1 MIVSAVPKLPFRDKE
16 KTVAYYVDGLG
27 FSLLS
32 DYGDYLILKM
42 DSAEIHFFSYP
53 ELEPVRSHFMVYLR
67 VDNIDEFYRR
77 LTDRA
82 VEIHPNGSL
91 TTKPWGQKEFSLL
104 DPDNT
109 LLTFGQAV

>member
-1 MIVSAVPKLPFRDKE
+1 MLISAVPKLPFRDKE
-16 KTVAYYVDGLG
+16 TTVAYYVDRLG
-27 FSLLS
+27 FSLQS

-53 ELEPVRSHFMVYLR
+53 ELDPARSHFMVYLR
-67 VDNIDEFYRR
+67 VDNIDECYRR
-77 LTDRA
+77 FIDRA

-91 TTKPWGQKEFSLL
+91 ETKPWGQKEFSLL

>member
-27 FSLLS
+27 FSLQS

-42 DSAEIHFFSYP
+42 DSAEIHFFSHP
-53 ELEPVRSHFMVYLR
+53 GLEPAQSHFMVYLR

-91 TTKPWGQKEFSLL
+91 ATKPWGQKEFALL

-109 LLTFGQAV
+109 LLTFGQSV